1 MPTTPRMCAEKP
13 NAEKPNIVIIDS
25 KKLRQAGIVRLL
37 DSWGGALGLTVSA
50 VELASSIER
59 HWTAS
64 CAIVIL
70 SIGGASVEDPPQQT
84 LITDTRKLMPR
95 TPLVVLSD
103 REEPNEVRAAFE
115 AGAAAF
121 MPTSIDPS
129 VALQAL
135 SFIKCGGSFFPPS
148 ALRKEM
154 PPQPPAA
161 TQVAVDQPDRSHIQS
176 LRPPSRPGLS
186 DKQEQVLKLLVKG
199 QSNKVI
205 ASQLGLSEATVKVH
219 LGCIMRKLGVA
230 NRTQVAIA
238 SIELNS
244 VVS

>member
-1 MPTTPRMCAEKP
+1 MPTTPLMCAEKP
-13 NAEKPNIVIIDS
+13 YVVIIDS

-37 DSWGGALGLTVSA
+37 DSWAGALGLTVSA
-50 VELASSIER
+50 VESIEGHR
-59 HWTAS
+59 TAS

-70 SIGGASVEDPPQQT
+70 SIGSASVEDPPQQT
-84 LITDTRKLMPR
+84 LIKDARKLMPQ
-95 TPLVVLSD
+95 TPVVVLSD
-103 REEPNEVRAAFE
+103 REEPNEVCAAFE
-115 AGAAAF
+115 AGAAGF

-129 VALQAL
+129 LALQAL

-148 ALRKEM
+148 ALHKEM
-154 PPQPPAA
+154 PPVA
-161 TQVAVDQPDRSHIQS
+161 TQVAVDQPDRFHIQS
-176 LRPPSRPGLS
+176 LRPPSRPRLS
-186 DKQEQVLKLLVKG
+186 AKQEQVIKLLRQG

-244 VVS
+244 FVS